1 MGKVLSM
8 RAGGVKELEVGENA
22 GREAAYGAWYRE
34 CGAM

>member
-8 RAGGVKELEVGENA
+8 GAGGVKEFEVGENA
-22 GREAAYGAWYRE
+22 GREAACGAWHRE